1 MTTGIDLPRAASQVM
16 HTARAQRAAA
26 PKVPPPS
33 ASAASAASAPPA
45 SRACFHR
52 PPEIE
57 EQFRER
63 ASPSTPFSYGS
74 RGSRSP
80 VGGGRPPRSSQ
91 DIKGNE
97 KVTRAAN
104 NCELRGRPV
113 VIRDAAVRLRVG
125 DGRAH
130 TTSSGTRVHPTMSPA
145 SHGQHRH
152 PAREREVKCAHP
164 GAIAAGMPMES
175 THATIL
181 FNVL

>member
-1 MTTGIDLPRAASQVM
+1 MTTGIDLPRAASQEM

-33 ASAASAASAPPA
+33 ASAASAPPA

-52 PPEIE
+52 PTEME

-80 VGGGRPPRSSQ
+80 VGGGCPPHSSQ

-97 KVTRAAN
+97 KAIRAAS
-104 NCELRGRPV
+104 NCELRGRTV

-145 SHGQHRH
+145 SHGQQRH
-152 PAREREVKCAHP
+152 STREREVKCAHP
-164 GAIAAGMPMES
+164 GAIAAGMPTES
-175 THATIL
+175 RHATIL

>member
-1 MTTGIDLPRAASQVM
+1 MQLARKELQRPRC
-16 HTARAQRAAA
+16 HH
-26 PKVPPPS
+26 PPR
-33 ASAASAASAPPA
+33 PP
-45 SRACFHR
+45 RPRHLRRCACFHR
-52 PPEIE
+52 PTEIE

-74 RGSRSP
+74 RGLRIP
-80 VGGGRPPRSSQ
+80 GGGGHPPRSSQ

-97 KVTRAAN
+97 NAAWAAS

-145 SHGQHRH
+145 SHGQHPH
-152 PAREREVKCAHP
+152 PAREKKVKCASS
-164 GAIAAGMPMES
+164 GAIAESMPTES
-175 THATIL
+175 RHATIL
-181 FNVL
+181 FSVL